1 MRTLTITVPDELSA
15 QLEPYQ
21 DQLGDLLAIALRELR
36 MGRSLALFQ
45 QGGVSLWRAACM
57 AGVSRREM
65 AQYAVAHGVRATI
78 DEPSLQ
84 EELS

>member
-15 QLEPYQ
+15 QLEPYR
-21 DQLGDLLAIALRELR
+21 DRLGDLLGIALRELQ
-36 MGRSLALFQ
+36 MGQALALFQ
-45 QGGVSLWRAACM
+45 KGGISLWRAASV

-65 AQYAVAHGVRATI
+65 AQFAVAHGVRAPI
-78 DEPSLQ
+78 DEQSLQ